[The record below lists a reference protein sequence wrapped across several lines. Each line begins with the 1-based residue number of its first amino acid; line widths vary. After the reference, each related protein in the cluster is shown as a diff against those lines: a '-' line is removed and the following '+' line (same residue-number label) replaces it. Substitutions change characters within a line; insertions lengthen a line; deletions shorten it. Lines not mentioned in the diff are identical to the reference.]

1 MHVEIPSTRD
11 IHDLLEVTDQWTVS
25 IYLASTPQTD
35 DTEVERIGWKNAVS
49 EAVNQLEA
57 RGASKSEVAK
67 FVDTLD
73 EITSDPTYWQYQANT
88 LAVFTDGEVLH
99 TYRLP
104 SSLEQR
110 VFVADRYNIKPLL
123 RSITFPQAAH
133 ILALA
138 MGSVKVLEIGAD
150 YGPVEVEIANLPTDV
165 ESHANKLALADRAPR
180 GQAPASEASTLRATQ
195 YARAVARAI
204 RAATKSDDL
213 PLILAATAP
222 LDSIYRE
229 VNTSSRLV
237 PESITLSP
245 ERVADHEL
253 AAAARDVLDQVY
265 ARQIRELHDLYQE
278 RVGQER
284 TSTDLAN
291 IARYATYGLI
301 DTLFVDIDDVQF
313 GTVDDGGAVQ
323 YISEADG
330 GYGLADE
337 IARRVIQNSGRVIAV
352 RADEV
357 PGGTAAAAILRY
369 APIANS

>member
-11 IHDLLEVTDQWTVS
+11 IHDLLEVTQQWTVS

-35 DTEVERIGWKNAVS
+35 DADVERIGWKNAVS
-49 EAVNQLEA
+49 EALNQLEA
-57 RGASKSEVAK
+57 RGASKAEVAK
-67 FVDTLD
+67 FDETLD

-104 SSLEQR
+104 STLEQR

-133 ILALA
+133 IIALA

-165 ESHANKLALADRAPR
+165 DSHANKLALADRNPR
-180 GQAPASEASTLRATQ
+180 GQAPVAETTTMRATQ
-195 YARAVARAI
+195 YARAVARTI
-204 RAATKSDDL
+204 RSATKSDEL

-222 LDSIYRE
+222 LDSIFRE

-237 PESITLSP
+237 PETITLSP
-245 ERVADHEL
+245 ERVSDHDL
-253 AAAARDVLDQVY
+253 ASSAREILDQVY
-265 ARQIRELHDLYQE
+265 ARQISELNDLFQE

-291 IARYATYGLI
+291 IARYATNGLI

-313 GTVDDGGAVQ
+313 GRIDEGGAVEFA
-323 YISEADG
+323 SEADG

-337 IARRVIQNSGRVIAV
+337 ISRRVIHNGGRIIAV
-352 RADEV
+352 RSDEI
-357 PGGTAAAAILRY
+357 PGGGALAAMLRY